1 MRILRLWLIGARVKA
16 GGLAG
21 FLVAFFILISFPIK
35 SVFAQDPNNNYC
47 VDPQGAATGGFTLD
61 KSRVCVGTAIRVTGG
76 IPTGMLNIGYIKEY
90 DGKGIPANFELGPF
104 QYTKPGSYT
113 ILQVGTIN
121 GTRALAC
128 KIVTVLPLDPIKFT
142 VQACLGRRAT
152 VTIDPSTLGQYDSYI
167 IRWGDGVADEKSR
180 AEMQANPS
188 HTYNSGASASPTITV
203 EGVYGSIASP
213 LCNGPQTSQPITLL
227 AAATQPVITA
237 LTTTGD
243 KAIEIK
249 YQTSTGSS
257 VQLYQKVNGTY
268 TATGQ
273 KGSDVG
279 TFTVQT
285 DAKQVQ
291 CFQLVTQDACNST
304 ASQKSDEVCS
314 LVLDVKAVN
323 KQNILTWKRY
333 EGTLSAT
340 SQFRYYRVM
349 RNNAP
354 FGGTITNPFTS
365 SYSDASTIDCGTQYC
380 YSIAATI
387 SGAGQT
393 IVTSAPICVNG
404 INGDVPGDVGTALVS
419 IEDGHPRLITTPPTE
434 IGPTDSYTMIV
445 SRASGSSGNFQPI
458 ATLDRKSTYTDESA
472 NPSAGSYCYQVTYQN
487 SCGLQSKPSTP
498 VCTVF
503 LEAKSSTGIDWNTD
517 SPFTPE
523 TVANYTLEVVD
534 SLNGT
539 KQEIQLGSNTHYEPD
554 PNDPNLQSQRYRI
567 IAVSDGGTISYSN
580 YYTFR
585 REARILIPDAF
596 TPNGDGM
603 NDEFLPKGIYVD
615 QFIMNIYSRWGEVVY
630 STTNKSQGWDGKING
645 QNAATG
651 QYMYRIEL
659 VDLTGLKTVRTGALL
674 LIR

>member
-1 MRILRLWLIGARVKA
+1 
-16 GGLAG
+16 
-21 FLVAFFILISFPIK
+21 
-35 SVFAQDPNNNYC
+35 
-47 VDPQGAATGGFTLD
+47 
-61 KSRVCVGTAIRVTGG
+61 
-76 IPTGMLNIGYIKEY
+76 
-90 DGKGIPANFELGPF
+90 
-104 QYTKPGSYT
+104 
-113 ILQVGTIN
+113 
-121 GTRALAC
+121 
-128 KIVTVLPLDPIKFT
+128 
-142 VQACLGRRAT
+142 
-152 VTIDPSTLGQYDSYI
+152 
-167 IRWGDGVADEKSR
+167 
-180 AEMQANPS
+180 MQANPA
-188 HTYNSGASASPTITV
+188 HTYNSGSSISPTITV
-203 EGVYGSIASP
+203 EGVYTS
-213 LCNGPQTSQPITLL
+213 LCNGPQATQPAALL
-227 AAATQPVITA
+227 GAATQPVITA

-243 KAIEIK
+243 KAIDIK

-273 KGSDVG
+273 KGSEVG

-304 ASQKSDEVCS
+304 ASLKSDEVCS
-314 LVLDVKAVN
+314 LVLDVKADN
-323 KQNILTWKRY
+323 KQNNLKWQAY
-333 EGTLSAT
+333 AGTLSGT
-340 SQFRYYRVM
+340 SQLRYYRIT

-354 FGGTITNPFTS
+354 LGGTITNASTT
-365 SYSDASTIDCGTQYC
+365 SYSDAAAIECGTQYC
-380 YSIAATI
+380 YSIEATI

-393 IVTSAPICVNG
+393 VVTSAPVCVNG
-404 INGDVPGDVGTALVS
+404 TNGDVPGDISTVLVS

-445 SRASGSSGNFQPI
+445 SRASGPSGSFQPV

-472 NPSAGSYCYQVTYQN
+472 NPSSGSYCYQVTYQN
-487 SCGLQSKPSTP
+487 GCGLQSKPSTP

-503 LEAKSSTGIDWNTD
+503 LEAKSNTGIDWNTD

-523 TVANYTLEVVD
+523 AVASYTLEVID

-539 KQEIQLGSNTHYEPD
+539 KKEIPLASNTHYEPD
-554 PNDPNLQSQRYRI
+554 PDDPNLQSQKYRV

-603 NDEFLPKGIYVD
+603 NEEFLPKGIYVD
-615 QFIMNIYSRWGEVVY
+615 KFTMNIYTRWGEVVY
-630 STTNKSQGWDGKING
+630 STTDKSQGWDGKING
-645 QNAATG
+645 QPAGVG

-659 VDLTGLKTVRTGALL
+659 IDLTGLKTVRTGALL